1 MSSEDLAWRPL
12 PLPQLPGLP
21 VLLVSAE
28 MGNASYTVRV
38 TDMAN
43 MWSESL
49 ERKAICMRG
58 WSENT
63 SIDPS
68 DTPEN
73 MAKFLTSLKAALD
86 SSQPGHE
93 DTSLN
98 LSPATAADAGEDG
111 LTLSMTCALPGI
123 DPLKWSFH
131 LKKSPASS
139 IATDLVLPLIQ
150 AHYARKR
157 QVESLVQVLGHKDAV
172 LAKLSDKLEAMGTGM
187 EHVFTALSGRRKVN
201 RSVAEDKVKGL
212 APFDQRKW
220 KAELDDEVKAPD
232 STGDL
237 VQSVFGDSGLEY
249 GAMMEIDK
257 SPALDS
263 WWHDFKGTSQLAHRK
278 RTQETPPAKEKPS
291 TPVRST
297 NAEDDDFQVQATP
310 PHLRSG
316 VKRKATN
323 SAPPPDAASSTE
335 GEDEDDSVIPDS
347 NPPVA
352 VSASTRK
359 PEAGKAASRLGAIGG
374 RGQSA
379 APRSPTPEA
388 KSSGDA
394 RARQPVDDS
403 ETASEASDD
412 DATASVPGLSP
423 PPAPK
428 PAPVTGV
435 KKGGLGKIGG
445 GASKTRSPEA
455 EEPKAEVDA
464 PAPRKLGVI
473 GNKIGGGMSSAK
485 PAQEDT
491 GRGRAS
497 TRKEEASV
505 EEEPRETSQER
516 ADRRRE
522 ELKRELE
529 KKAASGPAKKKRRF

>member
-12 PLPQLPGLP
+12 PLPLLPGLP

-43 MWSESL
+43 MWTESL

-58 WSENT
+58 WSRNT

-93 DTSLN
+93 DTSLD
-98 LSPATAADAGEDG
+98 LSPPTTADTGEDG
-111 LTLSMTCALPGI
+111 LTLNVTCALPGF
-123 DPLKWSFH
+123 DPLKWPFY
-131 LKKSPASS
+131 LKKSPPSS

-187 EHVFTALSGRRKVN
+187 EHVFTALSGKRKVT

-212 APFDQRKW
+212 APFDRGQW
-220 KAELDDEVKAPD
+220 KAELDDKIKPPD

-249 GAMMEIDK
+249 GAMMEIDR
-257 SPALDS
+257 SPALDN

-278 RTQETPPAKEKPS
+278 RTQEAPPTKGEPS
-291 TPVRST
+291 TPARST
-297 NAEDDDFQVQATP
+297 NAGDDDDFQVQATP
-310 PHLRSG
+310 PHLGSG
-316 VKRKATN
+316 GKRKARS
-323 SAPPPDAASSTE
+323 SAPPPDAASSTG
-335 GEDEDDSVIPDS
+335 GEDGGDSVIPDS

-352 VSASTRK
+352 VSASTRQS
-359 PEAGKAASRLGAIGG
+359 EAKKATSRLGAIGG
-374 RGQSA
+374 RKQPA

-394 RARQPVDDS
+394 GARKPADDS

-412 DATASVPGLSP
+412 ATASVPGSSP

-428 PAPVTGV
+428 PVPATGV
-435 KKGGLGKIGG
+435 KKGGLGRIGG
-445 GASKTRSPEA
+445 AAPKTCSPEA
-455 EEPKAEVDA
+455 EEPKERADA

-473 GNKIGGGMSSAK
+473 GNKIGGASPAK
-485 PAQEDT
+485 TAREDT

-497 TRKEEASV
+497 TRKEEACV
-505 EEEPRETSQER
+505 EETRETSQER

-529 KKAASGPAKKKRRF
+529 KKAAAGPAKKKRRF